1 MITTLIDQQVYCASP
16 SIHDMTPVFLN
27 LLQMKSP
34 NLYRHS
40 HQVANYSASIAAK
53 MCLPSEEISLIQ
65 TPALLHDIGHVTVP
79 NLILAK
85 SPYLSQRE
93 YSTFKNHCR
102 AGVAMMENIA
112 ACQPLIPY
120 ILHHHERWD
129 GTGYPKRLKGVN
141 IPLGA
146 RIIAV
151 ADYYDSF
158 INPCT
163 QNWRKTKQEALKELQ
178 DLSGT
183 ALDSDVVKAFKMAL
197 G

>member
-1 MITTLIDQQVYCASP
+1 
-16 SIHDMTPVFLN
+16 
-27 LLQMKSP
+27 
-34 NLYRHS
+34 
-40 HQVANYSASIAAK
+40 
-53 MCLPSEEISLIQ
+53 
-65 TPALLHDIGHVTVP
+65 
-79 NLILAK
+79 
-85 SPYLSQRE
+85 
-93 YSTFKNHCR
+93 
-102 AGVAMMENIA
+102 MMENIA

-163 QNWRKTKQEALKELQ
+163 QNWRKTKKEALKELQ